1 MNDESP
7 NETSAAA
14 KPGSLRR
21 RRFPLKIAVSAVVAV
36 VLMGHLSQAVKDRF
50 EAGGAGTI
58 LPAKIR
64 AARIFSI
71 VAEAPG
77 SVLSISATLGDKV
90 EPGQELAALED
101 PELGLAMERAKARL
115 AATEKRRHTLANGGP
130 RIRLFAAQYSA
141 AEAAWKNACSR
152 ANDFNTGDPERP
164 QYDAA
169 RARTKAIEKLVADGL
184 ATSEE
189 LERYRREEEDA
200 LRTLS
205 AAREHRSRL
214 QQECDS
220 GLTQLR
226 VAQLQRDLNQRSEVD
241 SAEAEYADALAQVN
255 NLSRQSKK
263 LHVIAQRAGTVLS
276 VPVAAGD
283 RITAG
288 AVLFQI
294 GDLSELSVEVSVGGR
309 IARQIHK
316 GDKVLVR
323 LPTDP
328 PRQVEAS
335 VSAVLL
341 APGQDSQ
348 SYVVRVVIANPD
360 SSVILAGLE
369 GEVVFRYSDVAFAH
383 SDPE

>member
-1 MNDESP
+1 MSDESP
-7 NETSAAA
+7 NETSTIA
-14 KPGSLRR
+14 KPVFLRR
-21 RRFPLKIAVSAVVAV
+21 RRFPVKTAVTAVVAV
-36 VLMGHLSQAVKDRF
+36 VLMGHMLQAVRDRF
-50 EAGGAGTI
+50 EAWGAGTI

-64 AARIFSI
+64 AARLFSM

-90 EPGQELAALED
+90 QPGQELAALED
-101 PELGLAMERAKARL
+101 PELALALERAKARF
-115 AATEKRRHTLANGGP
+115 AAAEKRRQALANGGP
-130 RIRLFAAQYSA
+130 RIRLFAAQYST

-152 ANDFNTGDPERP
+152 ANDFNKGDPDESE
-164 QYDAA
+164 YAAA
-169 RARTKAIEKLVADGL
+169 RARTKSVGKLVADGL

-189 LERYRREEEDA
+189 LERSRREEEDA

-205 AAREHRSRL
+205 AAREHRANL
-214 QQECDS
+214 QRECDS
-220 GLTQLR
+220 SLAQLQ
-226 VAQLQRDLNQRSEVD
+226 VAKLQRDLNQHSAVE
-241 SAEAEYADALAQVN
+241 SAEAEYADALAQVDS
-255 NLSRQSKK
+255 LTGQSKK
-263 LHVIAQRAGTVLS
+263 LHVIAHGAGTVLS

-283 RITAG
+283 HVTAG

-294 GDLSELSVEVSVGGR
+294 GDLSGLSVEVPVGGR

-323 LPTDP
+323 LPMDP

-341 APGQDSQ
+341 APGQDSN

-369 GEVVFRYSDVAFAH
+369 GEVVFRHTDVEFRH
-383 SDPE
+383 SGQD